1 LSIALNESMAIPEW
15 LAARHLIATSAFVQ
29 IGSLFV
35 RLIGYA
41 QGGAQYRWK

>member
-1 LSIALNESMAIPEW
+1 MAIPEW

-35 RLIGYA
+35 RLIGPIA
-41 QGGAQYRWK
+41 DAPPLIINLIM